1 MKLPRLN
8 KRKVPVRPAVTFTE
22 NEGGSVQLKLVCHR
36 HELVRDP
43 KTGNYIFADE
53 EFRLSHGFEVEP
65 GIICPVRVRLLVE
78 AIPWEDQKAQIE
90 ALLQSERENV
100 VIPA

>member
-1 MKLPRLN
+1 MKIPRLN
-8 KRKVPVRPAVTFTE
+8 KRKVPVRPACTFTE

-36 HELVRDP
+36 SELVRDP
-43 KTGNYIFADE
+43 KTGNYTFADE
-53 EFRLSHGFEVEP
+53 EFRLPHGFEVEA
-65 GIICPVRVRLLVE
+65 GIVCPVRVRLLVE

-100 VIPA
+100 VIPQ